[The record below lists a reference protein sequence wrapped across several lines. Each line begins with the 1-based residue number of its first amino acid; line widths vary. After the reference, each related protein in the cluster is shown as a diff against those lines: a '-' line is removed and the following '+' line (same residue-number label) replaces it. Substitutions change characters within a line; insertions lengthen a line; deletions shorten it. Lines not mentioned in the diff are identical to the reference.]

1 MIVTGF
7 QQNIALKQSR
17 CLTVAQPAAKRSI
30 RADLP
35 FARQSKKKCGIFYE
49 PGMRNGNKPT
59 DGLLWYPRRA
69 VFDTSHQ
76 KRPCALRGGTGGYDA
91 GWARSRWRTA
101 LTTGTGA
108 CHAPVGGGERTDS
121 PTEVGGHP
129 DAFEVTLPR
138 LLTFGFGCGGFV
150 LREALM
156 ADHRIELSGKFPA
169 NGFLRGWI
177 VIEMIED

>member
-30 RADLP
+30 RAGLP

-59 DGLLWYPRRA
+59 DGLLWYPRMA

-76 KRPCALRGGTGGYDA
+76 KRPCALRGGERE
-91 GWARSRWRTA
+91 ARRGLGTLPMAYRPHDRNRSVLRSCQWRRTNGFTNGSRQAFRCFRGNA
-101 LTTGTGA
+101 A
-108 CHAPVGGGERTDS
+108 APVR
-121 PTEVGGHP
+121 V
-129 DAFEVTLPR
+129 R
-138 LLTFGFGCGGFV
+138 LR
-150 LREALM
+150 LRRFCTA
-156 ADHRIELSGKFPA
+156 
-169 NGFLRGWI
+169 
-177 VIEMIED
+177 

>member
-1 MIVTGF
+1 MGI
-7 QQNIALKQSR
+7 SR
-17 CLTVAQPAAKRSI
+17 LTA
-30 RADLP
+30 
-35 FARQSKKKCGIFYE
+35 FCGIHGGQFLTLRIKSALALSE
-49 PGMRNGNKPT
+49 GG
-59 DGLLWYPRRA
+59 
-69 VFDTSHQ
+69 
-76 KRPCALRGGTGGYDA
+76 KRGYDA

-108 CHAPVGGGERTDS
+108 CHAPVSGGERTDS
-121 PTEVGGHP
+121 PTEVGRHP

-138 LLTFGFGCGGFV
+138 LFAFGFGCGGFV